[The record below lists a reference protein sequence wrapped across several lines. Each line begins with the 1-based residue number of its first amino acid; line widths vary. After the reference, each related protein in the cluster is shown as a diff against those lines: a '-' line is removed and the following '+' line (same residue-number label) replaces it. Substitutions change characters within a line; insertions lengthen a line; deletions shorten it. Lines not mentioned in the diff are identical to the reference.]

1 MCLIMILGRVFAPE
15 VGVVEGPEDL
25 MPNRSFSKLVSLY
38 LLRWA
43 SIPVLSEF
51 ACPCP
56 LDGLILVEHLSILG
70 VSRSE

>member
-25 MPNRSFSKLVSLY
+25 MPSRSFAKLVSLY

-43 SIPVLSEF
+43 SIPVL
-51 ACPCP
+51 C
-56 LDGLILVEHLSILG
+56 LNLHVH
-70 VSRSE
+70 VH